1 MNTIV
6 NPAPA
11 NGMTAPNVGIAAA
24 KPKPRGKHAA
34 LAAALLA
41 SGGLLVSGLGLAA
54 GTAHAAPGPATQQQQ
69 ISDGKIIT
77 PIPLGGGGG
86 GGGGGGNGFGG
97 GGNGFGGGGFKPK
110 PPPFFGL
117 PPFIPAPVPI
127 FIPAAPPPPPPPP
140 PPLPDWAPPGT
151 QVVWDVTANAWGI
164 WLNNQFI
171 VL

>member
-54 GTAHAAPGPATQQQQ
+54 GTAHAAPGPATQQQ

-77 PIPLGGGGG
+77 PIPLCGKPGQPPC
-86 GGGGGGNGFGG
+86 FGI
-97 GGNGFGGGGFKPK
+97 PH
-110 PPPFFGL
+110 PPFFGA
-117 PPFIPAPVPI
+117 PAFIPAPVPI
-127 FIPAAPPPPPPPP
+127 FIPGAPPPPPPPP